1 MKKIVLFVF
10 FAAIAAVSWGQT
22 TVSFTEVSYD
32 SLDVASQKLFSKYG
46 SIHPYGETIKI
57 EADSII
63 AIYKI
68 VGIPKSRRMVA
79 DSTGTKKP
87 ECPDQFMTI
96 YNKNGQNQA
105 MVSLDDP
112 REKGDTHSAIS
123 TFLTTEGVRQG
134 DDEFSSPIKETT
146 QKNYLLR
153 EEW

>member
-1 MKKIVLFVF
+1 MKKIALFLV

-22 TVSFTEVSYD
+22 VNFTEVSYD
-32 SLDVASQKLFSKYG
+32 SLDVASQELFSKYG

-87 ECPDQFMTI
+87 EYPDQFMTI

-112 REKGDTHSAIS
+112 RTNGDDSASIS
-123 TFLTTEGVRQG
+123 ALLSQTGLRQG
-134 DDEFSSPIKETT
+134 DDEFSSPIKETK
-146 QKNYLLR
+146 QKNYQLR

>member
-1 MKKIVLFVF
+1 MKKITLFLV

-22 TVSFTEVSYD
+22 VNFTEVSYD

-57 EADSII
+57 DADSII
-63 AIYKI
+63 MVYK
-68 VGIPKSRRMVA
+68 VTGIPKSRKMVV

-87 ECPDQFMTI
+87 EYPDQFMTI

-112 REKGDTHSAIS
+112 RINGDDSASIS
-123 TFLTTEGVRQG
+123 ALLSQTGLRQG
-134 DDEFSSPIKETT
+134 DDEFDPPFEETK
-146 QKNYLLR
+146 QQNYLLR